1 MLTVPEAAA
10 RVGRNPETVRRWIR
24 GGRLSATRI
33 GTQLLIDE
41 EQLAALVGEGNAARE
56 SPARYGTSSVG
67 DRAVP
72 VDVDRPVIVHLDA
85 VHSARLVEIA
95 ERIHLSPESV
105 ARSLLSTALDQRDP
119 DATVITAVLD
129 AIPGAWEAAQAG
141 LAEIRAGRGIALDDL

>member
-1 MLTVPEAAA
+1 MITVPEAAA

-24 GGRLSATRI
+24 GGRLPATRI

-41 EQLAALVGEGNAARE
+41 DQLAALVGAGSIARE
-56 SPARYGTSSVG
+56 SPARYGTASMG
-67 DRAVP
+67 DRV
-72 VDVDRPVIVHLDA
+72 VDQALIVHLDA
-85 VHSARLVEIA
+85 AHTARLAEIA

-129 AIPGAWEAAQAG
+129 AIPGAFEHAQRGLEEAQSGQA
-141 LAEIRAGRGIALDDL
+141 IPLDDL

>member
-1 MLTVPEAAA
+1 MLTVPEAAV

-24 GGRLSATRI
+24 GGKLAATRI

-41 EQLAALVGEGNAARE
+41 GELAALAGASHAMRE
-56 SPARYGTSSVG
+56 SPGGYGTSLG
-67 DRAVP
+67 DRAGVEG
-72 VDVDRPVIVHLDA
+72 DLPVIVHLDA
-85 VHSARLVEIA
+85 AHSERLIGLA

-129 AIPGAWEAAQAG
+129 AIPGAWEAAQTG
-141 LAEIRAGRGIALDDL
+141 LAEIRAGRGIPLDDL